1 MCIWYHYYG
10 DNMIIYKGRGYVYG
24 IEYHLVFCVKYRKK
38 IFKDNIKN
46 SLFQIFSLIA
56 DEMDFKI
63 MEVNTDLD
71 HVHLLLNCKPQH
83 YIPTIVKRLK
93 GTSARLLFQIYP
105 NLKQQLYGGHLW
117 NPSYFISTVSDTLE
131 ENIKEYIYNQ
141 GK

>member
-1 MCIWYHYYG
+1 
-10 DNMIIYKGRGYVYG
+10 MIIYKGRGYVYG

-38 IFKDNIKN
+38 YFITISKN
-46 SLFQIFSLIA
+46 FLFQIFLLIA
-56 DEMDFKI
+56 DEMDFTI

-105 NLKQQLYGGHLW
+105 HLKQQLYGGHLW

>member
-1 MCIWYHYYG
+1 
-10 DNMIIYKGRGYVYG
+10 MIIYKGRGYVYG
-24 IEYHLVFCVKYRKK
+24 MEYHLVFCVKYRKK
-38 IFKDNIKN
+38 YFITISKN
-46 SLFQIFSLIA
+46 FLFQIFLLIA
-56 DEMDFKI
+56 DEMDFTI

-105 NLKQQLYGGHLW
+105 HLKQQLYGGHLW